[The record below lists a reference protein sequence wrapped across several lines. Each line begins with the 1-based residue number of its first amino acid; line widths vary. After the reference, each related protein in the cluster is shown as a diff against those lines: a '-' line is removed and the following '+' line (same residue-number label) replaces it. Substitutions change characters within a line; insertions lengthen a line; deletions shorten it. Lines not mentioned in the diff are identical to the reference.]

1 MNAYDTTNLIFK
13 TRYPFAK
20 CPSLQKVSR
29 SWMIQFFLRKM
40 LSNKGL
46 LISIRHVYKET
57 CNICD
62 FAAPSFEILQKN
74 MLKYKAI
81 DNQFYNF
88 IIYQS
93 DVNFF
98 DKSTFQNYNIENNMP
113 MRNSNSLLNNNI
125 NNISKRKRISLD
137 EKTTYFNRR
146 LQQYQIIK

>member
-1 MNAYDTTNLIFK
+1 MN
-13 TRYPFAK
+13 
-20 CPSLQKVSR
+20 
-29 SWMIQFFLRKM
+29 QFFFRKI

-81 DNQFYNF
+81 EYQFYNF
-88 IIYQS
+88 IIYHS
-93 DVNFF
+93 DVIFF
-98 DKSTFQNYNIENNMP
+98 DKLTFQSYNIEINMP
-113 MRNSNSLLNNNI
+113 MRKSNTSLNNNI